1 VTSPEP
7 PVEGDCIVLVEAVT
21 AYLDGVLAADD
32 RVRFE
37 AHLAGCEGCRT
48 YLDQMRSI
56 PQAIAV
62 AHTATLPADVR
73 AALLRAFTA
82 AQ

>member
-1 VTSPEP
+1 MTSPEP

-21 AYLDGVLAADD
+21 AYVDGVLPAGD
-32 RVRFE
+32 RGRFE

-62 AHTATLPADVR
+62 AHTETLPADVR
-73 AALLRAFTA
+73 ASLLRAFSET
-82 AQ
+82 